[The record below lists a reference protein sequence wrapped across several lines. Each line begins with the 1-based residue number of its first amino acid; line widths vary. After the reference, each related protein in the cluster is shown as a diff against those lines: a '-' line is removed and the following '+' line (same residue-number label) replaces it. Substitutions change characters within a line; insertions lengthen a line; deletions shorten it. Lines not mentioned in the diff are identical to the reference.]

1 MHRAERIALKKR
13 GFRIMRKH
21 YGLLMILAM
30 IAIILGSE
38 FSGGALFLHLTDS
51 NLPLSKT
58 AIEEQVGQVATSE
71 DDWLLGSEHSYI
83 LKDPGIDVFRDIISG
98 NVVDGVKLSEEL
110 QEKYANSGGGVLGHT
125 EGVIASLVGTV
136 TSGHLYIKVLQAIFT
151 ITDSP
156 RASLIIFVILSVLVY
171 SSFFA
176 FIREPYTIMIR
187 RMYLEA
193 RTYDKVPFYHVFHL
207 KHSRRWVR
215 ASLGV
220 IYADFL
226 YALWFFTIAGAFIKR
241 YSYYMVP
248 YILAENPDIRPREA
262 IALSRRMM
270 DGHKMEMTFIGWLI
284 IGFLTGGFLN
294 AFFYTP
300 YKLSVM
306 SEYYVYVR
314 AKAIEKGIQGAEL
327 LDDDYLVGHA
337 DPELLEHTYR
347 DVEGEKAA
355 LDQYKTG
362 LSGVKKFF
370 AENMAIWTGTM
381 PAKEE
386 YQIIENR
393 KFRLSDDL
401 DAMNGLAYPD
411 RLNPRLKEAPLIKR
425 IHVDFLRCYTV
436 WNLLLMFFM
445 FAFIGWI
452 WEVILF
458 IIQTGELVNRGS
470 LYGPWIPIYGA
481 GGTMILVILCKLRT
495 RPLIE
500 FISIAVLSGIVEYTT
515 SYLMELSTGMRW
527 WDYSGYFLNIDGRVC
542 AEGLFAF
549 AALGSLVVYFLAPL
563 IDTMLMRVN
572 NGVIRVIVLC
582 LSAGFIADVIYAH
595 FHPHTG
601 KGVTD
606 MGMLPDKT
614 VGLGGDSNSMI
625 DDGSDGLTGG
635 GPDGLISSETKD
647 LHNMHNS
654 V

>member
-58 AIEEQVGQVATSE
+58 AIEEHVGEVATSE

-207 KHSRRWVR
+207 KHSRRWIR
-215 ASLGV
+215 ASMGV

-270 DGHKMEMTFIGWLI
+270 DGHKMECFKLEMTFIGWLI
-284 IGFLTGGFLN
+284 VGFLTGGFLN
-294 AFFYTP
+294 AFFYAP

-306 SEYYVYVR
+306 SEYYVEVR

-362 LSGVKKFF
+362 LTGVKKFF

-425 IHVDFLRCYTV
+425 IHVDFLRCYTA

-582 LSAGFIADVIYAH
+582 LSAGFIADVVYAH

-606 MGMLPDKT
+606 MGMLLDKT
-614 VGLGGDSNSMI
+614 VGLGGDSNSLI
-625 DDGSDGLTGG
+625 GG
-635 GPDGLISSETKD
+635 DPDGLISAETKD